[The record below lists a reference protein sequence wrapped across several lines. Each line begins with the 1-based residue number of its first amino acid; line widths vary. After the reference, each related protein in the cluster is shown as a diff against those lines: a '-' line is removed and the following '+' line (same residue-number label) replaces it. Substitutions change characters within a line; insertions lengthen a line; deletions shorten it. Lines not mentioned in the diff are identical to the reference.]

1 MSSVPCTREDF
12 GRHDALLVATAHAA
26 FMQPALFAYSKLVVD
41 TRNLFPAGTL
51 ACPVVRA

>member
-26 FMQPALFAYSKLVVD
+26 FRQPALFASSKLVVD